1 MALPLF
7 TVQELEL
14 PGVLLITPLVRS
26 DNRGFSVN
34 VYNAEAF
41 AQHGISTRFA
51 EDFTSYSKKGVLRGF
66 HFQRPPHEQDK
77 LVRCSRGTVL
87 DVAAD
92 HAPDSPT
99 YGKSVSVELSDVTQ
113 EMLFIPGRYAH
124 AFYVLSDSAQLEYK
138 LSDTYH
144 PESVGGVRYDDAV
157 LAITW
162 PEEPLLISDQDR
174 AWPSLQAM

>member
-1 MALPLF
+1 M
-7 TVQELEL
+7 ELIFE
-14 PGVLLITPLVRS
+14 R
-26 DNRGFSVN
+26 R
-34 VYNAEAF
+34 
-41 AQHGISTRFA
+41 
-51 EDFTSYSKKGVLRGF
+51 
-66 HFQRPPHEQDK
+66 RPPLEATDA
-77 LVRCSRGTVL
+77 SRALAKHAQGIYAEIGKTLAVL